1 MLINTPSN
9 KHKDN
14 NAMTINQITFPV
26 TMREWRNQL
35 GIGLLYVLF
44 GVVIHHYF
52 TSNNI
57 VGVIWP
63 GAGLALAAILIGGK
77 QYLYGVFFGSLLL
90 NALSNESLWLVCGI
104 TLSNVLEALLGSW
117 LLTRGNRPA
126 FSLHTLSD
134 YLRLIALG
142 GGVASILGAIIGAFA
157 LLFAGIITSGGYF
170 GNALNWWIGDTLGV
184 MLFTPLILTCW
195 QTKLQRLTVRQWLE
209 RLFLIGTTF
218 LLGQIVFLGWF
229 DESFI
234 VKPKAFMIFLFIT
247 WIAIRLGIRATA
259 LVLNMIAI
267 QALLGAFLKV
277 GYFANEIA
285 LGNFQNY
292 WLYILILS
300 TVGMA
305 LATYVNEINHK
316 EHCLR
321 ESESCL
327 RLSQINGGIGTWET
341 DLDTN
346 KQKWSENCVSLLGF
360 PSVSEPGW
368 EDFLEAV
375 HPDDRKKVIRATHS
389 HIKRGT
395 KYDVEYRIRTNGDAR
410 WVRSAGQVER
420 DADGKLTI
428 MRGIVQDIT
437 ERKLAEEALI
447 QSEQHFRT
455 LANSGTTLIWTS
467 GLDKLCDYFNEP
479 WLRFT
484 GRTIGQE
491 LGMGWLEGVH
501 PDDLDRCLQTYVNAF
516 DKREPFSM
524 EYRLRHSDGLYHWLQ
539 DDGNPRYDFN
549 GKFLGYIGYCHD
561 TTERRNSEERLKQ
574 SEEKLRAYL
583 DNISDTL
590 LIINSNL
597 EIAYVSPNISRLLGL
612 LPEDLIGRPSTV
624 FVHPDDL
631 NIITNARCYVMKHP
645 GEPHTIQYR
654 VNHKDGRWIYVE
666 STGVN
671 MLSNPEITGVLV
683 SMRNITER
691 KQTEI
696 DLHIAAIAFESQEG
710 IFVTDAHSVILRV
723 NSAFT
728 RITGYTAEDIIG
740 KTPRMLQ
747 SGRHDADFY
756 AAMWESI
763 NTTGAWEGEVWD
775 RRKNGEVYPE
785 HLAITAVKIANGT
798 VSNYVATLTDITK
811 SKAAADEIERLA
823 FYDPLTG
830 LPNRRLLWDRL
841 KSALA
846 SSHRSGRKGAL
857 LFIDMDNFKEL
868 NDTFGHDMGDLLL
881 QQVAQRLEL
890 CVREC
895 DTVAR
900 LSGDE
905 FVVMLENLNEQS
917 FEAAAQTKVIGNK
930 ILATLNQPYQLVT
943 HDYHSTPS
951 IGATLFNGHEQTTEE
966 LIKQADI
973 AMYHAKSSGRNAL
986 HFFDPRMQAMIFARV
1001 TLEVELRKALETQE
1015 FRLHYQIQV
1024 DDSGQPVGAEALIRW
1039 LHPEHV
1045 LVFPEQFI
1053 PLAEETGLILPIG
1066 QWVLE
1071 TACAQLKAWQQD
1083 TLTRDLMLSVN
1094 VSPKQYRQAG
1104 FVNQVLAS
1112 IQRHTINPGLLKLE
1126 LTESMLLDDIE
1137 DAIAIMNALGEIG
1150 IQFSLDDFGT
1160 GYSSLQYLKRLP
1172 LNQLKIDQSFV
1183 RDITV
1188 DSSDKAI
1195 VRTIIAMAQSL
1206 NLHVIAEGV
1215 ETEEQRKQLLND
1227 GCMHFQGYLFSKP
1240 LPIEEFE
1247 KLLRLGGWF

>member
-1 MLINTPSN
+1 
-9 KHKDN
+9 
-14 NAMTINQITFPV
+14 MTINQITFPS
-26 TMREWRNQL
+26 TMRGWRNQL
-35 GIGLLYVLF
+35 GIGLLYVLS

-63 GAGLALAAILIGGK
+63 GAGLALSAILIGGR
-77 QYLYGVFFGSLLL
+77 QYLCGVFLGSLLL
-90 NALSNESLWLVCGI
+90 NALSNDSLWLVCGI
-104 TLSNVLEALLGSW
+104 TLANVLEAFLGSW

-126 FSLHTLSD
+126 YSLRTLSD

-142 GGVASILGAIIGAFA
+142 GGVASIPGAVIGALA
-157 LLFAGIITSGGYF
+157 LLFGGIISSTGYF

-184 MLFTPLILTCW
+184 MLLTPLILTW
-195 QTKLQRLTVRQWLE
+195 RQTKRQRLAGRQWLE
-209 RLFLIGTTF
+209 RLLLIGLTF
-218 LLGQIVFLGWF
+218 LLGQVVFLGWF
-229 DESFI
+229 DESI
-234 VKPKAFMIFLFIT
+234 MVKPKAFMIFLFIT

-259 LVLNMIAI
+259 FVLNMIAI

-305 LATYVNEINHK
+305 MATYVNEIKQK
-316 EHCLR
+316 ELSLR
-321 ESESCL
+321 ESESRL
-327 RLSQINGGIGTWET
+327 RLSQINGGIGTWEA
-341 DLDTN
+341 DLVTN
-346 KQKWSENCVSLLGF
+346 KHKWSENCVSLFGF

-368 EDFLEAV
+368 EDFLAAV
-375 HPDDRKKVIRATHS
+375 HPEDRNKVIHATQS
-389 HIKRGT
+389 HIERGT
-395 KYDVEYRIRTNGDAR
+395 KYEVEYRIRANGDTR
-410 WVRSAGQVER
+410 WLRSAGQVER
-420 DADGKLTI
+420 DADGKLSI

-501 PDDLDRCLQTYVNAF
+501 PDDIDRCRQTYVNAF
-516 DKREPFSM
+516 DNHEPFSM

-539 DDGNPRYDFN
+539 DDGNPRYDFKGN
-549 GKFLGYIGYCHD
+549 FLGYIGFCHD
-561 TTERRNSEERLKQ
+561 ITERRNSEERLKQ

-583 DNISDTL
+583 DNISDTIW
-590 LIINSNL
+590 IINSNL
-597 EIAYVSPNISRLLGL
+597 DIAYVSPNVSALLGL
-612 LPEDLIGRPSTV
+612 SPEELVGRPSTV
-624 FVHPDDL
+624 VIHPDDMK
-631 NIITNARCYVMKHP
+631 IIISANNYVRKHP

-654 VNHKDGRWIYVE
+654 VSHKDGRWIYVE

-671 MLSNPEITGVLV
+671 MLNNPEITGVLV

-691 KQTEI
+691 KQAEI
-696 DLHIAAIAFESQEG
+696 DLRIAAIAFESQEG
-710 IFVTDAHSVILRV
+710 IFVTDAHSIILRV

-728 RITGYTAEDIIG
+728 RITGYTAEDVIG
-740 KTPRMLQ
+740 KTPRILQ
-747 SGRHDADFY
+747 SGCHDADFY

-763 NTTGAWEGEVWD
+763 NTTGGWEGEVWD
-775 RRKNGEVYPE
+775 RRMNGEVFPE
-785 HLAITAVKIANGT
+785 HLAITAVKAADGI
-798 VSNYVATLTDITK
+798 VSNYVATITDITK
-811 SKAAADEIERLA
+811 SKAAANEIERLA

-868 NDTFGHDMGDLLL
+868 NDTLGHDMGDLLL

-905 FVVMLENLNEQS
+905 FVVMLEDLNDQAI
-917 FEAAAQTKVIGNK
+917 EAAAQTKVIGNK
-930 ILATLNQPYQLVT
+930 ILATLNQPYQLAT
-943 HDYHSTPS
+943 YDYQSTPS
-951 IGATLFNGHEQTTEE
+951 IGATLFNGHEQSTEE

-973 AMYHAKSSGRNAL
+973 AMYHVKSSGRNAL
-986 HFFDPRMQAMIFARV
+986 HFFDPQMQAMIFARV
-1001 TLEVELRKALETQE
+1001 SLEGELRKALETKE

-1024 DDSGQPVGAEALIRW
+1024 DDSGHAVGAEALIRW
-1039 LHPEHV
+1039 LHPGSV
-1045 LVFPEQFI
+1045 LVLPEQFI

-1066 QWVLE
+1066 QWVVE
-1071 TACAQLKAWQQD
+1071 TACAQLKAWQQNA
-1083 TLTRDLMLSVN
+1083 LTRDLMLSVN
-1094 VSPKQYRQAG
+1094 VSPKQYRQTG
-1104 FVNQVLAS
+1104 FVTQVLTS
-1112 IQRHTINPGLLKLE
+1112 LQRHAINPRLLKLE

-1137 DAIAIMNALGEIG
+1137 EAIATMKALGEIG
-1150 IQFSLDDFGT
+1150 VQFSLDDFGT

-1183 RDITV
+1183 HDITV

-1195 VRTIIAMAQSL
+1195 VRTIIAIAQSL

-1215 ETEEQRKQLLND
+1215 ETKEQQQLLLND
-1227 GCMHFQGYLFSKP
+1227 GCTHYQGYLFGKP
-1240 LPIEEFE
+1240 LPIEDFE
-1247 KLLRLGGWF
+1247 KLLKFFRLL